1 MKQEQEQETTPKK
14 NSLFGETRVSKD
26 FKTTLTPGKLKS
38 GSQISREK
46 PTDQEWFQV
55 YGNSMDDL
63 EEMAIVKIPVGLKEE
78 DYIIRG
84 TKKFQD
90 DAKNSFKKVRMCR
103 VAFYVTSN
111 GRPGLWMIS
120 VPSANKEGYI
130 NAWVATANEIV
141 EMAQKKWVKKQSN
154 VPNGYYDGFYAREE
168 DQQIFGE
175 PDFRFG
181 YEEAVLKSFDKFFI
195 TEETIETDPH
205 LRVAMGTP
213 IDLKTSKLENRK
225 VE

>member
-1 MKQEQEQETTPKK
+1 MKSEEKTTPEK

-26 FKTTLTPGKLKS
+26 FKTTLTPGALKS
-38 GSQISREK
+38 GSQISRGK

-55 YGNSMDDL
+55 YGKTMDDL
-63 EEMAIVKIPVGLKEE
+63 EEMAIVTVPVGIKVE

-90 DAKNSFKKVRMCR
+90 DAKHSFKKVRMCR

-141 EMAQKKWVKKQSN
+141 EAECVTGVIEMIHKDQS
-154 VPNGYYDGFYAREE
+154 
-168 DQQIFGE
+168 
-175 PDFRFG
+175 RFC
-181 YEEAVLKSFDKFFI
+181 K
-195 TEETIETDPH
+195 
-205 LRVAMGTP
+205 
-213 IDLKTSKLENRK
+213 
-225 VE
+225 

>member
-1 MKQEQEQETTPKK
+1 MKSEETTTTKK
-14 NSLFGETRVSKD
+14 SSLFDETRVSKD

-38 GSQISREK
+38 SAQISREK

-55 YGNSMDDL
+55 WGNSIDEL
-63 EEMAIVKIPVGLKEE
+63 EEMAIVKIPVGQREE

-84 TKKFQD
+84 TKKFKD

-111 GRPGLWMIS
+111 GRPGLWMVSI
-120 VPSANKEGYI
+120 PSPNKEGYI
-130 NAWVATANEIV
+130 NAWTATANEIV
-141 EMAQKKWVKKQSN
+141 EMAQHKWVKKQSN
-154 VPNGYYDGFYAREE
+154 MPNGYYEGFYAREE

-181 YEEAVLKSFDKFFI
+181 YEEAISKSFDKFFI

-213 IDLKTSKLENRK
+213 IDLKTQKLENRK
-225 VE
+225 VDK